1 VWYNGAMTSSSHYD
15 VIVIG
20 LGAMGAASLY
30 QLARVGKRVLG
41 IDQFHPPHIH
51 GSSHGETRIT
61 RLAIGEGTAYTPFA
75 IRSHELWREFER
87 ETNERML
94 FPVGGLIIGDG
105 HSPAR
110 FHNKSDFIGTTI
122 AAANHYG
129 ISHEILSSSELRA
142 RFPQFAPGDEAF
154 GYFEPGAG
162 FLKPEVCI
170 KVQIELAKKYGA
182 TLRCGER
189 VKELRETAHG
199 GIELSTNLNQ
209 YSGEQ
214 LVVTAGPWLKG
225 LFPSKFSSLRVTRQ
239 ILHWFPIKE
248 QQELFVPGRCPVFIW
263 SFGEAEGWIYG
274 FPAIEGREGGVK
286 VASESYGDLV
296 DPDNVPRDVS
306 PTETHSFYERH
317 LSDRMPLLG
326 ASSLRSTTCLYT
338 VTPTS
343 DFLLGR
349 LPQMPQCIVVSA
361 CSGHGFKHS
370 AAVGETVA
378 ELVTKDSSRL
388 SITPFLLL

>member
-1 VWYNGAMTSSSHYD
+1 MTSSSHYD

-20 LGAMGAASLY
+20 LGAMGSASLH

-94 FPVGGLIIGDG
+94 FPVGGLIIGDR
-105 HSPAR
+105 HSLGR
-110 FHNKSDFIGTTI
+110 FHNKSDFLGTTI

-129 ISHEILSSSELRA
+129 NTHEILSSSDLRA
-142 RFPQFAPGDEAF
+142 RFPQFAAGDEASA
-154 GYFEPGAG
+154 YFEPDAG
-162 FLKPEVCI
+162 YLKPEVCV
-170 KVQIELAKKYGA
+170 KVQIELAKKHGA

-199 GIELSTNLNQ
+199 GIELSTDVTR
-209 YSGEQ
+209 YSAEQ
-214 LVVTAGPWLKG
+214 LVVTAGPWLQSI
-225 LFPSKFSSLRVTRQ
+225 FPSTFPSLRVTRQ
-239 ILHWFPIKE
+239 TLYWFPIKE
-248 QQELFVPGRCPVFIW
+248 QHELFAPGRCPVFIW
-263 SFGEAEGWIYG
+263 SFGDTEGGIYG
-274 FPAIEGREGGVK
+274 FPAIDGREGGIK

-306 PTETHSFYERH
+306 PSETRDFYETH
-317 LSDRMPLLG
+317 LSGRMPLLE

-343 DFLLGR
+343 DFLIGR

-378 ELVTKDSSRL
+378 ELVTRDSSQL
-388 SITPFLLL
+388 SIAPFLPL